1 MEAAQDMAMTTDRAA
16 FPDVPTDASTS
27 RPVYDVEGCT
37 TVPALFWKKVRERGD
52 AVAMREKDFG
62 IWRSVT
68 WSEYGD
74 RARRVGIALRRLGMR
89 RGDVVSVLSENVPE
103 WLYTDMGVMGMGG
116 VTNGVYTTDS
126 ARQVEYLV
134 RDSGTRFFFVEDEE
148 QLDKILEVRANCPT
162 IEKIIVF
169 DMEGLADFSDPQV
182 IPFDA
187 LLAMGEGDHAL
198 WEAEVAVA
206 RPEDTSVLIYTS
218 GTTGPP
224 KGAMMSHANI
234 IFQVSRSET
243 FVTLSPADQLLS
255 FLPLC
260 HVAERKFAVM
270 YSLKTGATINF
281 AERPDTVPENI
292 REVAPTFFFAVPRI
306 WEKFYSEIAIRM
318 SEAIWIGRVAYEA
331 ALKIGYRVADL
342 KLEGKPVPALLA
354 VAFRIADRAVLRN
367 IKIWLGLDRTKIMGT
382 GAAPVSPELIRWYL
396 ALGLEMREIYGQ
408 TECCGL
414 ATVMPAR
421 KKLGS
426 VGIALP
432 GTEIRISEQGEILV
446 RGPHVF
452 KGYLNNPEK
461 TAETVDRDGWLHT
474 GDVGSIDA
482 DGYVRITDR
491 LKDIIITAGGKN
503 ITPSEI
509 ENQLKFSPYISD
521 AVIIGD
527 KRKYLSCLVM
537 IDHENVVKYA
547 QDRNVPFT
555 HYASLCAAQEVRDL
569 IWSEIEK
576 VNRTVARVET
586 IKAFRLIDVLLTA
599 DDEEL
604 TPTMKLKRK
613 HVNQKYK
620 PLIDDMYRD

>member
-1 MEAAQDMAMTTDRAA
+1 MEATQDMAMSTDTLAA
-16 FPDVPTDASTS
+16 AGSQGTAPSA
-27 RPVYDVEGCT
+27 RVYDVDGCT
-37 TVPALFWKKVRERGD
+37 TIPALFWKKSRERGD
-52 AVAMREKDFG
+52 ATAMREKDFG
-62 IWRSVT
+62 IWRSIS
-68 WSEYGD
+68 WAQYGE
-74 RARRVGIALRRLGMR
+74 RARRVGIALRRLGLQ

-103 WLYTDMGVMGMGG
+103 WLYTDMAVMGMGG
-116 VTNGVYTTDS
+116 ITNGVYTTDS
-126 ARQVEYLV
+126 ARQLEYLV
-134 RDSGTRFFFVEDEE
+134 RDSATRFLFVENEE

-162 IEKIIVF
+162 LRKVVVF
-169 DMEGLADFSDPQV
+169 DMDGLADFSDPQV
-182 IPFDA
+182 MSFDD
-187 LLAMGEGDHAL
+187 LLAAGEGDHAL
-198 WEAEVAVA
+198 WEAEVAMA
-206 RPEDTSVLIYTS
+206 RPEDGAVLIYTS
-218 GTTGPP
+218 GTTGAP
-224 KGAMMSHANI
+224 KGALMSHRNMI
-234 IFQVSRSET
+234 YQVSKSEALID
-243 FVTLSPADQLLS
+243 LSPADQLLS

-260 HVAERKFAVM
+260 HIAERKFSVM

-306 WEKFYSEIAIRM
+306 WEKFYSEISIRM
-318 SEAIWIGRVAYEA
+318 SEAIWIGRRAYDLA
-331 ALKIGYRVADL
+331 IKIGYRVADL
-342 KLEGKPVPALLA
+342 KLAGKPVPASLA
-354 VAFRIADRAVLRN
+354 LAFRIADRTVLRN
-367 IKIWLGLDRTKIMGT
+367 IKIWLGLDRARILGT

-426 VGIALP
+426 VGLAMP
-432 GTEIRISEQGEILV
+432 DTEVRLSEQGEILV

-482 DGYVRITDR
+482 DGYVKITDR
-491 LKDIIITAGGKN
+491 IKDIIITAGGKN

-521 AVIIGD
+521 AVVIGD
-527 KRKYLSCLVM
+527 RRKFLSCLVM

-555 HYASLCAAQEVRDL
+555 HYASLCAAQEVKDL
-569 IWSEIEK
+569 IWGEIEK
-576 VNRTVARVET
+576 VNRTVARVES
-586 IKAFRLIDVLLTA
+586 IKAFRLIDTLLTA
-599 DDEEL
+599 EDEEL

-613 HVNQKYK
+613 HVNEKYA
-620 PLIDDMYRD
+620 PLIDQMYTS

>member
-1 MEAAQDMAMTTDRAA
+1 
-16 FPDVPTDASTS
+16 
-27 RPVYDVEGCT
+27 
-37 TVPALFWKKVRERGD
+37 
-52 AVAMREKDFG
+52 
-62 IWRSVT
+62 
-68 WSEYGD
+68 
-74 RARRVGIALRRLGMR
+74 
-89 RGDVVSVLSENVPE
+89 
-103 WLYTDMGVMGMGG
+103 
-116 VTNGVYTTDS
+116 
-126 ARQVEYLV
+126 
-134 RDSGTRFFFVEDEE
+134 
-148 QLDKILEVRANCPT
+148 
-162 IEKIIVF
+162 
-169 DMEGLADFSDPQV
+169 
-182 IPFDA
+182 
-187 LLAMGEGDHAL
+187 
-198 WEAEVAVA
+198 
-206 RPEDTSVLIYTS
+206 
-218 GTTGPP
+218 
-224 KGAMMSHANI
+224 MSHANI
-234 IFQVSRSET
+234 IFQVSKSET
-243 FVTLSPADQLLS
+243 FAELSQADQLLS

-306 WEKFYSEIAIRM
+306 WEKFY
-318 SEAIWIGRVAYEA
+318 EAIWIGRVAYQT

-342 KLEGKPVPALLA
+342 KLAGKPVPAPLA
-354 VAFRIADRAVLRN
+354 LAFRVVDRAVLRN
-367 IKIWLGLDRTKIMGT
+367 IKIWLGLDRTRIMGT

-426 VGIALP
+426 VGIAMP
-432 GTEIRISEQGEILV
+432 DTEVRISEQGEILV

-461 TAETVDRDGWLHT
+461 TAETVDADGWLHT
-474 GDVGSIDA
+474 GDVGSIDS

-521 AVIIGD
+521 AVVIGD
-527 KRKYLSCLVM
+527 RRKYLSCLVM

-555 HYASLCAAQEVRDL
+555 HYASLCAAQEVKDL
-569 IWSEIEK
+569 IRDEIEK

-586 IKAFRLIDVLLTA
+586 IKAFRLIDVMLTA
-599 DDEEL
+599 EDEEL

-613 HVNQKYK
+613 HVNEKYK
-620 PLIDDMYRD
+620 ALIDDMYRD

>member
-1 MEAAQDMAMTTDRAA
+1 MAMSTDTPAA
-16 FPDVPTDASTS
+16 AGPQGTAPSA
-27 RPVYDVEGCT
+27 RVYDVDGCT
-37 TVPALFWKKVRERGD
+37 TIPALFWKKSRERGD
-52 AVAMREKDFG
+52 TTAMREKDFG
-62 IWRSVT
+62 IWRSIS
-68 WSEYGD
+68 WAEYGE
-74 RARRVGIALRRLGMR
+74 RARRVGIALRRLGMQ

-116 VTNGVYTTDS
+116 ITNGVYTTDS
-126 ARQVEYLV
+126 ARQLEYLI
-134 RDSGTRFFFVEDEE
+134 RDSATRVLMVENEE

-162 IEKIIVF
+162 LRKVVVF

-182 IPFDA
+182 MSFED
-187 LLAMGEGDHAL
+187 LLAAGEGDDAL
-198 WEAEVAVA
+198 WEAEVAMA
-206 RPEDTSVLIYTS
+206 QPGDGAVLIYTS
-218 GTTGPP
+218 GTTGAP
-224 KGAMMSHANI
+224 KGALMSHGNMI
-234 IFQVSRSET
+234 YQVSKSET
-243 FVTLSPADQLLS
+243 LIDLSPADQLLS

-260 HVAERKFAVM
+260 HIAERKFSVM

-306 WEKFYSEIAIRM
+306 WEKFYSEISIRM
-318 SEAIWIGRVAYEA
+318 SEAIWIGRRAYDLA
-331 ALKIGYRVADL
+331 MKIGYRVADL
-342 KLEGKPVPALLA
+342 KLAGKPVPAVLA
-354 VAFRIADRAVLRN
+354 LAFRIADRTVLRN
-367 IKIWLGLDRTKIMGT
+367 IKIWLGLDRARLLGT

-426 VGIALP
+426 VGRAMP
-432 GTEIRISEQGEILV
+432 DTELRISEQGEILV

-461 TAETVDRDGWLHT
+461 TAETVDREGWLHT
-474 GDVGSIDA
+474 GDVGSVDE
-482 DGYVRITDR
+482 DGYVKITDR
-491 LKDIIITAGGKN
+491 IKDIIITAGGKN

-521 AVIIGD
+521 AVVIGD
-527 KRKYLSCLVM
+527 RRKFLSCLVM

-555 HYASLCAAQEVRDL
+555 HYASLCAAQEVKDL
-569 IWSEIEK
+569 IWGEIEK
-576 VNRTVARVET
+576 VNRTVARVES
-586 IKAFRLIDVLLTA
+586 IKAFRLIDTLLTA
-599 DDEEL
+599 EDEEL

-613 HVNQKYK
+613 HVNEKYA
-620 PLIDDMYRD
+620 PLIDQMYTS

>member
-1 MEAAQDMAMTTDRAA
+1 MEATQDMAMSTVTPAA
-16 FPDVPTDASTS
+16 AGPQGTAPSA
-27 RPVYDVEGCT
+27 RVYAVDGCT
-37 TVPALFWKKVRERGD
+37 TIPALFWKKSRERGD
-52 AVAMREKDFG
+52 TTAMREKDFG
-62 IWRSVT
+62 IWRSIS
-68 WSEYGD
+68 WAEYGE
-74 RARRVGIALRRLGMR
+74 RARRVGIALRRLGMQ

-116 VTNGVYTTDS
+116 ITNGVYTTDS
-126 ARQVEYLV
+126 ARQLEYLV
-134 RDSGTRFFFVEDEE
+134 RDSATRVLMVENEE

-162 IEKIIVF
+162 LRKIVVF

-182 IPFDA
+182 MSFED
-187 LLAMGEGDHAL
+187 LLAAGEGDDAL
-198 WEAEVAVA
+198 WEAEVAMA
-206 RPEDTSVLIYTS
+206 QPGDGAVLIYTS
-218 GTTGPP
+218 GTTGAP
-224 KGAMMSHANI
+224 KGALMSHGNMI
-234 IFQVSRSET
+234 YQVSKSET
-243 FVTLSPADQLLS
+243 LIDLSPADQLLS

-260 HVAERKFAVM
+260 HIAERKFSVM

-306 WEKFYSEIAIRM
+306 WEKFYSEISIRM
-318 SEAIWIGRVAYEA
+318 SEAIWIGRRAYDLA
-331 ALKIGYRVADL
+331 MKIGYRVADL
-342 KLEGKPVPALLA
+342 KLAGKPVPPLLA
-354 VAFRIADRAVLRN
+354 LSFRIADRTVLRN
-367 IKIWLGLDRTKIMGT
+367 IKIWLGLDRARLLGT

-426 VGIALP
+426 VGRAMP
-432 GTEIRISEQGEILV
+432 DTELRISEQGEILV

-474 GDVGSIDA
+474 GDVGSVDE
-482 DGYVRITDR
+482 DGYVKITDR
-491 LKDIIITAGGKN
+491 IKDIIITAGGKN

-521 AVIIGD
+521 AVVIGD
-527 KRKYLSCLVM
+527 RRKFLSCLVM

-555 HYASLCAAQEVRDL
+555 HYASLCAAQEVKDL
-569 IWSEIEK
+569 IWGEIEK
-576 VNRTVARVET
+576 VNRTVARVES
-586 IKAFRLIDVLLTA
+586 IKAFRLIDTLLTA
-599 DDEEL
+599 EDEEL

-613 HVNQKYK
+613 HVNEKYA
-620 PLIDDMYRD
+620 PLIDQMYTS

>member
-1 MEAAQDMAMTTDRAA
+1 MAMTPDPAA
-16 FPDVPTDASTS
+16 GPAAPSS
-27 RPVYDVEGCT
+27 YSPRRRIYDVEGCT
-37 TVPALFWKKVRERGD
+37 TVPALFWKKVGERGE
-52 AVAMREKDFG
+52 AIAMREKDFG

-68 WSEYGD
+68 WAEYGD
-74 RARRVGIALRRLGMR
+74 RARRVGVALRRLGMQ

-103 WLYTDMGVMGMGG
+103 WLYTDMGVLGMGG
-116 VTNGVYTTDS
+116 ITNGVYTTDS
-126 ARQVEYLV
+126 PRQLEYLM
-134 RDSGTRFFFVEDEE
+134 RDSLTRFLFVEDEE
-148 QLDKILEVRANCPT
+148 QLDKILEVRRNCPT
-162 IEKIIVF
+162 LEKIVVY

-182 IPFDA
+182 IPFER
-187 LLAMGEGDHAL
+187 LLEMGEGDHAL
-198 WEAEVAVA
+198 WEAEVAMA

-218 GTTGPP
+218 GTTGSP

-234 IFQVSRSET
+234 IFQVSKSET
-243 FVTLSPADQLLS
+243 FAELSQADQLLS

-306 WEKFYSEIAIRM
+306 WEKFYSEISIRM
-318 SEAIWIGRVAYEA
+318 SEAIWIGRVAYQT

-342 KLEGKPVPALLA
+342 KLAGKPVPAPLA
-354 VAFRIADRAVLRN
+354 LAFRLVDRAVLRN
-367 IKIWLGLDRTKIMGT
+367 IKIWLGLDRTRIMGT

-426 VGIALP
+426 VGIAMP
-432 GTEIRISEQGEILV
+432 DTEVRISEQGEILV

-461 TAETVDRDGWLHT
+461 TAETVDADGWLHT
-474 GDVGSIDA
+474 GDVGSIDS

-521 AVIIGD
+521 AVVIGD
-527 KRKYLSCLVM
+527 RRKYLSCLVM

-555 HYASLCAAQEVRDL
+555 HYASLCAAQEVKDL
-569 IWSEIEK
+569 IRDEIEK

-586 IKAFRLIDVLLTA
+586 IKAFRLIDVMLTA
-599 DDEEL
+599 EDEEL

-613 HVNQKYK
+613 HVNEKYK
-620 PLIDDMYRD
+620 ALIDDMYRD

>member
-1 MEAAQDMAMTTDRAA
+1 MSTDTLAAAGPQIT
-16 FPDVPTDASTS
+16 ASS
-27 RPVYDVEGCT
+27 ARVYDVDGCT
-37 TVPALFWKKVRERGD
+37 TIPALFWKKSRERGD
-52 AVAMREKDFG
+52 TTAMREKDFG
-62 IWRSVT
+62 IWRSIS
-68 WSEYGD
+68 WAEYGE
-74 RARRVGIALRRLGMR
+74 RARRVGIALRRLGMQ
-89 RGDVVSVLSENVPE
+89 RGDVISVLSENVPE

-116 VTNGVYTTDS
+116 ITNGVYTTDS
-126 ARQVEYLV
+126 ARQLEYLI
-134 RDSGTRFFFVEDEE
+134 RDSATRVLMVENEE

-162 IEKIIVF
+162 LRKVVVF

-182 IPFDA
+182 MSFED
-187 LLAMGEGDHAL
+187 LLAAGEGDHAL
-198 WEAEVAVA
+198 WEAEVAMA
-206 RPEDTSVLIYTS
+206 QPGDGAVLIYTS
-218 GTTGPP
+218 GTTGAP
-224 KGAMMSHANI
+224 KGALMSHGNMI
-234 IFQVSRSET
+234 YQVAKSET
-243 FVTLSPADQLLS
+243 LIDLSPADQLLS

-260 HVAERKFAVM
+260 HIAERKFSVM

-306 WEKFYSEIAIRM
+306 WEKFYSEISIRM
-318 SEAIWIGRVAYEA
+318 SEAIWIGRRAYDLA
-331 ALKIGYRVADL
+331 MKIGYRVADL
-342 KLEGKPVPALLA
+342 KLAGKPVPAALA
-354 VAFRIADRAVLRN
+354 LAFRIADRTVLRN
-367 IKIWLGLDRTKIMGT
+367 IKIWLGLDRARLLGT

-426 VGIALP
+426 VGRAMPDTDL
-432 GTEIRISEQGEILV
+432 RISEQGEILV

-474 GDVGSIDA
+474 GDVGSVDE
-482 DGYVRITDR
+482 DGYVKITDR
-491 LKDIIITAGGKN
+491 IKDIIITAGGKN

-521 AVIIGD
+521 AVVIGD
-527 KRKYLSCLVM
+527 RRKFLSCLVM

-555 HYASLCAAQEVRDL
+555 HYASLCAAQEVKDL
-569 IWSEIEK
+569 IWGEIEK
-576 VNRTVARVET
+576 VNKTVARVES
-586 IKAFRLIDVLLTA
+586 IKAFRLIDTLLTA
-599 DDEEL
+599 EDEEL

-613 HVNQKYK
+613 HVNEKYA
-620 PLIDDMYRD
+620 PLIDQMYTS

>member
-1 MEAAQDMAMTTDRAA
+1 MSTDTPAAAGPQGTAPSAR
-16 FPDVPTDASTS
+16 
-27 RPVYDVEGCT
+27 VYDVDGCT
-37 TVPALFWKKVRERGD
+37 TIPALFWKKSRERGD
-52 AVAMREKDFG
+52 TTAMREKDFG
-62 IWRSVT
+62 IWRSIS
-68 WSEYGD
+68 WAEYGE
-74 RARRVGIALRRLGMR
+74 RARRVGIALRRLGMQ

-116 VTNGVYTTDS
+116 ITNGVYTTDS
-126 ARQVEYLV
+126 ARQLEYLI
-134 RDSGTRFFFVEDEE
+134 RDSATRVLMVENEE

-162 IEKIIVF
+162 LRKVVVF

-182 IPFDA
+182 MSFED
-187 LLAMGEGDHAL
+187 LLAAGEGDDAL
-198 WEAEVAVA
+198 WEAEVAMA
-206 RPEDTSVLIYTS
+206 QPGDGAVLIYTS
-218 GTTGPP
+218 GTTGAP
-224 KGAMMSHANI
+224 KGALMSHGNMI
-234 IFQVSRSET
+234 YQVSKSET
-243 FVTLSPADQLLS
+243 LIDLSPADQLLS

-260 HVAERKFAVM
+260 HIAERKFSVM

-306 WEKFYSEIAIRM
+306 WEKFYSEISIRM
-318 SEAIWIGRVAYEA
+318 SEAIWIGRRAYDLA
-331 ALKIGYRVADL
+331 MKIGYRVADL
-342 KLEGKPVPALLA
+342 KLAGKPVPAVLA
-354 VAFRIADRAVLRN
+354 LAFRIADRTVLRN
-367 IKIWLGLDRTKIMGT
+367 IKIWLGLDRARLLGT

-426 VGIALP
+426 VGRAMP
-432 GTEIRISEQGEILV
+432 DTELRISEQGEILV

-461 TAETVDRDGWLHT
+461 TAETVDREGWLHT
-474 GDVGSIDA
+474 GDVGSVDE
-482 DGYVRITDR
+482 DGYVKITDR
-491 LKDIIITAGGKN
+491 IKDIIITAGGKN

-521 AVIIGD
+521 AVVIGD
-527 KRKYLSCLVM
+527 RRKFLSCLVM

-555 HYASLCAAQEVRDL
+555 HYASLCAAQEVKDL
-569 IWSEIEK
+569 IWGEIEK
-576 VNRTVARVET
+576 VNRTVARVES
-586 IKAFRLIDVLLTA
+586 IKAFRLIDTLLTA
-599 DDEEL
+599 EDEEL

-613 HVNQKYK
+613 HVNEKYA
-620 PLIDDMYRD
+620 PLIDQMYTS

>member
-1 MEAAQDMAMTTDRAA
+1 MNTAPADGARAG
-16 FPDVPTDASTS
+16 ASHL
-27 RPVYDVEGCT
+27 VDGCA

-62 IWRSVT
+62 IWRPVT
-68 WSEYGD
+68 WAQYGD
-74 RARRVGIALRRLGMR
+74 RARRVGIALHRLGMR

-103 WLYTDMGVMGMGG
+103 WLYVDMGVMGMGG

-126 ARQVEYLV
+126 ARQVEYLI

-148 QLDKILEVRANCPT
+148 QLDKVLEVRGNCPGL
-162 IEKIIVF
+162 EKIVVF

-182 IPFDA
+182 LSFEQ
-187 LLAMGEGDHAL
+187 LLAMGEGDHER
-198 WEAEVAVA
+198 WEAGVADA
-206 RPEDTSVLIYTS
+206 RPEDTAVLIYTS

-234 IFQVSRSET
+234 VFQVSMSEA
-243 FVTLSPADQLLS
+243 FVELSPADQLLS

-260 HVAERKFAVM
+260 HIAERKFAVM
-270 YSLKTGATINF
+270 YSLKSGATINF

-318 SEAIWIGRVAYEA
+318 SEAIWIGRVAYQA
-331 ALKIGYRVADL
+331 ALAIGYRVADL
-342 KLEGKPVPALLA
+342 KLAGKPVPATLA
-354 VAFRIADRAVLRN
+354 LAFRIADRAVLRN
-367 IKIWLGLDRTKIMGT
+367 IKIWLGLDRTRLMGT

-426 VGIALP
+426 VGVAMP
-432 GTEIRISEQGEILV
+432 GTEVRISERGEILV

-452 KGYLNNPEK
+452 KGYLGNPGK
-461 TAETVDRDGWLHT
+461 TAETVDAEGWLHT
-474 GDVGSIDA
+474 GDVGSID
-482 DGYVRITDR
+482 DEGYVRITDR

-509 ENQLKFSPYISD
+509 ENQLKFSPYIAD

-527 KRKYLSCLVM
+527 RRKYLGCLVM

-555 HYASLCAAQEVRDL
+555 NYASLCAAQEVREL

-576 VNRTVARVET
+576 VNRTVARVES

-599 DDEEL
+599 EDEEL

-613 HVNQKYK
+613 HVNEKYK
-620 PLIDDMYRD
+620 ALIDDMYRE

>member
-1 MEAAQDMAMTTDRAA
+1 MTPDRAA
-16 FPDVPTDASTS
+16 SPAAATPATPP
-27 RPVYDVEGCT
+27 RRVYDVDGCT
-37 TVPALFWKKVRERGD
+37 TIPALFWKKVGERGD
-52 AVAMREKDFG
+52 AIAMREKDFG
-62 IWRSVT
+62 IWRSVS
-68 WSEYGD
+68 WAEYGD
-74 RARRVGIALRRLGMR
+74 RARRVGIALRRLGMQ

-103 WLYTDMGVMGMGG
+103 WLYTDMGVLGMGG

-134 RDSGTRFFFVEDEE
+134 RDSRSRFLFVEDEE
-148 QLDKILEVRANCPT
+148 QLDKILEVRENCPT
-162 IEKIIVF
+162 LEKIIVF

-182 IPFDA
+182 IPFEQ

-198 WEAEVAVA
+198 WEAEVAMA

-234 IFQVSRSET
+234 IFQVSKSET
-243 FVTLSPADQLLS
+243 FAPLSQSDQLLS

-306 WEKFYSEIAIRM
+306 WEKFYSEISIRM
-318 SEAIWIGRVAYEA
+318 SEAIWIGRVTYQA

-342 KLEGKPVPALLA
+342 KLAGKPVPAPLA
-354 VAFRIADRAVLRN
+354 LAFRVVDRTVLRN
-367 IKIWLGLDRTKIMGT
+367 IKIWLGLDRTRVMGT

-426 VGIALP
+426 VGVALP
-432 GTEIRISEQGEILV
+432 DTEVRISEQGEILI

-461 TAETVDRDGWLHT
+461 TAETVDADGWLHT
-474 GDVGSIDA
+474 GDVGAIDS

-521 AVIIGD
+521 AVVIGD
-527 KRKYLSCLVM
+527 RRKYLSCLVM

-555 HYASLCAAQEVRDL
+555 HYASLCAAQEVKDL
-569 IWSEIEK
+569 IWGEIEK
-576 VNRTVARVET
+576 VNRTVARVES
-586 IKAFRLIDVLLTA
+586 IKTFRLIDVMLTA

-620 PLIDDMYRD
+620 ALIDDMYRD

>member
-1 MEAAQDMAMTTDRAA
+1 MEATQDMAMSTDTPAA
-16 FPDVPTDASTS
+16 AGPQGTAPGA
-27 RPVYDVEGCT
+27 RVYDVDGCT
-37 TVPALFWKKVRERGD
+37 TIPALFWKKSRERGD
-52 AVAMREKDFG
+52 TTAMREKDFG
-62 IWRSVT
+62 IWRSIS
-68 WSEYGD
+68 WAEYGE
-74 RARRVGIALRRLGMR
+74 RARRVGIALRRLGMQ

-116 VTNGVYTTDS
+116 ITNGVYTTDS
-126 ARQVEYLV
+126 ARQLEYLI
-134 RDSGTRFFFVEDEE
+134 RDSATRVLMVENEE

-162 IEKIIVF
+162 LRKVVVF

-182 IPFDA
+182 MSFED
-187 LLAMGEGDHAL
+187 LLAAGEGDDAL
-198 WEAEVAVA
+198 WEAEVAMA
-206 RPEDTSVLIYTS
+206 QPGDGAVLIYTS
-218 GTTGPP
+218 GTTGAP
-224 KGAMMSHANI
+224 KGALMSHGNMI
-234 IFQVSRSET
+234 YQVSKSET
-243 FVTLSPADQLLS
+243 LIDLSPADQLLS

-260 HVAERKFAVM
+260 HIAERKFSVM

-306 WEKFYSEIAIRM
+306 WEKFYSEISIRM
-318 SEAIWIGRVAYEA
+318 SEAIWIGRRAYDLA
-331 ALKIGYRVADL
+331 MKIGYRVADL
-342 KLEGKPVPALLA
+342 KLAGKPVPAVLA
-354 VAFRIADRAVLRN
+354 LAFRIADRTVLRN
-367 IKIWLGLDRTKIMGT
+367 IKIWLGLDRARLLGT

-426 VGIALP
+426 VGRAMP
-432 GTEIRISEQGEILV
+432 DTELRISEQGEILV

-474 GDVGSIDA
+474 GDVGSVDE
-482 DGYVRITDR
+482 DGYVKITDR
-491 LKDIIITAGGKN
+491 IKDIIITAGGKN

-521 AVIIGD
+521 AVVIGD
-527 KRKYLSCLVM
+527 RRKFLSCLVM

-555 HYASLCAAQEVRDL
+555 HYASLCAAQEVKDL
-569 IWSEIEK
+569 IWGEIEK
-576 VNRTVARVET
+576 VNRTVARVES
-586 IKAFRLIDVLLTA
+586 IKAFRLIDTLLTA
-599 DDEEL
+599 EDEEL

-613 HVNQKYK
+613 HVNEKYA
-620 PLIDDMYRD
+620 PLIDQMYTS

>member
-1 MEAAQDMAMTTDRAA
+1 MAMSTDTPAA
-16 FPDVPTDASTS
+16 AGPQGTAPGA
-27 RPVYDVEGCT
+27 RVYDVDGCT
-37 TVPALFWKKVRERGD
+37 TIPALFWKKSRERGD
-52 AVAMREKDFG
+52 TTAMREKDFG
-62 IWRSVT
+62 IWRSIS
-68 WSEYGD
+68 WAEYGE
-74 RARRVGIALRRLGMR
+74 RARRVGIALRRLGMQ

-116 VTNGVYTTDS
+116 ITNGVYTTDS
-126 ARQVEYLV
+126 ARQLEYLI
-134 RDSGTRFFFVEDEE
+134 RDSATRVLMVENEE

-162 IEKIIVF
+162 LRKVVVF

-182 IPFDA
+182 MSFED
-187 LLAMGEGDHAL
+187 LLAAGEGDDAL
-198 WEAEVAVA
+198 WEAEVAMA
-206 RPEDTSVLIYTS
+206 QPGDGAVLIYTS
-218 GTTGPP
+218 GTTGAP
-224 KGAMMSHANI
+224 KGALMSHGNMI
-234 IFQVSRSET
+234 YQVSKSET
-243 FVTLSPADQLLS
+243 LIDLSPADQLLS

-260 HVAERKFAVM
+260 HIAERKFSVM

-306 WEKFYSEIAIRM
+306 WEKFYSEISIRM
-318 SEAIWIGRVAYEA
+318 SEAIWIGRRAYDLA
-331 ALKIGYRVADL
+331 MKIGYRVADL
-342 KLEGKPVPALLA
+342 KLAGKPVPAVLA
-354 VAFRIADRAVLRN
+354 LAFRIADRTVLRN
-367 IKIWLGLDRTKIMGT
+367 IKIWLGLDRARLLGT

-426 VGIALP
+426 VGRAMP
-432 GTEIRISEQGEILV
+432 DTELRISEQGEILV

-474 GDVGSIDA
+474 GDVGSVDE
-482 DGYVRITDR
+482 DGYVKITDR
-491 LKDIIITAGGKN
+491 IKDIIITAGGKN

-521 AVIIGD
+521 AVVIGD
-527 KRKYLSCLVM
+527 RRKFLSCLVM

-555 HYASLCAAQEVRDL
+555 HYASLCAAQEVKDL
-569 IWSEIEK
+569 IWGEIEK
-576 VNRTVARVET
+576 VNRTVARVES
-586 IKAFRLIDVLLTA
+586 IKAFRLIDTLLTA
-599 DDEEL
+599 EDEEL

-613 HVNQKYK
+613 HVNEKYA
-620 PLIDDMYRD
+620 PLIDQMYTS